1 MWHLRLG
8 HMSLKSL
15 KKLEKQ
21 GVLGTDK
28 IGELDF
34 CEDCVL
40 GKFTRAS
47 FKKSVHKTKSIQDY
61 VPSNL

>member
-1 MWHLRLG
+1 
-8 HMSLKSL
+8 MSLKSL
-15 KKLEKQ
+15 KELEKR

-34 CEDCVL
+34 CEDCVI
-40 GKFTRAS
+40 GKSTRAS
-47 FKKSVHKTKSIQDY
+47 FKKFFHKTKGIRDY